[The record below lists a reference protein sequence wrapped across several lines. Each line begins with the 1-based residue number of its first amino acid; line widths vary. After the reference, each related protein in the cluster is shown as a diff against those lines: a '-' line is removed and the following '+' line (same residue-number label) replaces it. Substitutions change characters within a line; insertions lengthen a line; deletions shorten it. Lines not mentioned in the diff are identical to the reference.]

1 MAHLH
6 PGLMVGPC
14 LPASGILWT
23 ASCIQH
29 CHFNTEIAFPMGC
42 QGLTW
47 CSRRGLYRSIAGS

>member
-23 ASCIQH
+23 VLCIQH
-29 CHFNTEIAFPMGC
+29 CHSNTEIAFPMGC
-42 QGLTW
+42 QGAHLVQQTW
-47 CSRRGLYRSIAGS
+47 AVQKHRR